1 MDARSS
7 EVTATTERVREHRRD
22 FVKKLAYVAPLLL
35 TLPANPA
42 AARVGSG
49 PPPRCETDRDC
60 TGGDVR
66 PVVNIDYR

>member
-1 MDARSS
+1 MGLQNSV
-7 EVTATTERVREHRRD
+7 VTPTTESVREPRRD

-49 PPPRCETDRDC
+49 SPPRYD
-60 TGGDVR
+60 GDYPDGR
-66 PVVNIDYR
+66 SFDQ